1 MPKLRG
7 ILTVVCFILLSAV
20 VVAAAVQAISIG
32 LPESLASNATVLIQ
46 ALASEDVS
54 REPRPAKLKLG
65 QRVQREL
72 SGDVDWASEL
82 GALSDV
88 ERERLANNVV
98 ELAKESFEVQV
109 DIYFKASDRER
120 RKLLER
126 QVDDLMHWATVLER
140 ANQPDGEP
148 MLGAAA
154 VRSLFGRVGG
164 WYRDAKP
171 EQLDRLKEYQ
181 QALIDQMTKRFK
193 RRISGMGQ

>member
-1 MPKLRG
+1 MSQLRG
-7 ILTVVCFILLSAV
+7 ILTAGSFILLSAV
-20 VVAAAVQAISIG
+20 VVAAAVRAISIG

-46 ALASEDVS
+46 ALASEDVAN
-54 REPRPAKLKLG
+54 EPRPAKLKLG

-72 SGDVDWASEL
+72 SGNVDWASEL
-82 GALSDV
+82 GALSGV
-88 ERERLANNVV
+88 ERERLVNNVV

-109 DIYFKASDRER
+109 DVYFKASERER

-154 VRSLFGRVGG
+154 VRGLFTRVGG

-171 EQLDRLKEYQ
+171 EQLERMKEYQ
-181 QALIDQMTKRFK
+181 QALVDQMTKRFK